1 MSILWDRCLSLTFP
15 ALMSAMELLFSRRAL
30 AKMAEM
36 ACWRIAK
43 PMRMPCL
50 RVNAPKAEME
60 AQRSR
65 VRGKKISAL

>member
-1 MSILWDRCLSLTFP
+1 MFTLP

-50 RVNAPKAEME
+50 RVNAPMAEKHRTR
-60 AQRSR
+60 RSPER
-65 VRGKKISAL
+65 ICRKRDEVLH

>member
-1 MSILWDRCLSLTFP
+1 MQSTLSQANRPQIEGKEHGLDIGDWVDSQGLTFP

-30 AKMAEM
+30 AKMADM

-50 RVNAPKAEME
+50 
-60 AQRSR
+60 
-65 VRGKKISAL
+65 